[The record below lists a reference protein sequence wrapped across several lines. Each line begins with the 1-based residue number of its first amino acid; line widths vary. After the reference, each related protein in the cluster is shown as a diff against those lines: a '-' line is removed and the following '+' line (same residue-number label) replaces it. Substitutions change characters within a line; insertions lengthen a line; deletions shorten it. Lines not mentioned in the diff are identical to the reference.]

1 MRALVTGG
9 GGFLGRYVVEQ
20 LRTRGT
26 SIDREALAREVDA
39 VKDRPLE
46 EIFGRLAQIADLG
59 ADGLPERFGLLN
71 TILDLLP
78 AARRD
83 EILTAYINAL

>member
-1 MRALVTGG
+1 M
-9 GGFLGRYVVEQ
+9 
-20 LRTRGT
+20 
-26 SIDREALAREVDA
+26 I
-39 VKDRPLE
+39 
-46 EIFGRLAQIADLG
+46 EIFGRLAQLAGLDG
-59 ADGLPERFGLLN
+59 EGLPERFGLLN